1 MKTCSRC
8 KETKPLNWFNENQ
21 RYCQNC
27 VSEYNA
33 QYNKKNQEK
42 KQAYMSE
49 YYQDNKEE
57 RQGYQAEYSKTEK
70 GIMVK
75 RLAESRRRARIKKT
89 GYERFSYE
97 DLRMFW
103 LGQNILDDRCY
114 YCQKALPDG
123 PEEIDH
129 YIPIAKGGS
138 HTPVN
143 LRPSCSCCNRRKS
156 SKDPIKFMQQLN

>member
-1 MKTCSRC
+1 
-8 KETKPLNWFNENQ
+8 
-21 RYCQNC
+21 
-27 VSEYNA
+27 
-33 QYNKKNQEK
+33 
-42 KQAYMSE
+42 MSE

-75 RLAESRRRARIKKT
+75 RLAESRRRARI
-89 GYERFSYE
+89 
-97 DLRMFW
+97 
-103 LGQNILDDRCY
+103 
-114 YCQKALPDG
+114 
-123 PEEIDH
+123 
-129 YIPIAKGGS
+129 AKGGS